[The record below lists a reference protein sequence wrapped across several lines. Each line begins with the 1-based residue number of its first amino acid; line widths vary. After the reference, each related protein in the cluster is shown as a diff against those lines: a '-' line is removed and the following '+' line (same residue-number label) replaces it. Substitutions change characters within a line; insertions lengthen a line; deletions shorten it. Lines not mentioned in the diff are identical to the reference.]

1 MELYPLG
8 VRRDGSYYT
17 RIEWATHTES
27 DPTFWV
33 VNLIRD
39 DTERNGGTWGANTKG
54 PASVVLSFFGET
66 QTIRRIRIFRNVGL
80 DISVLEELAKT
91 IDLYISNTDEPR
103 KLRWSGCAPAPPGG
117 WRWKRPKAGRRL
129 CWMNRWKPGLCGWT
143 YWRISE
149 RPFPGPRPVKLKF
162 IRKICGKVWRSYN
175 GKETMDPGQRGKC
188 GPLCVR

>member
-103 KLRWSGCAPAPPGG
+103 KLRRKENRIDEVPWTFLKRVEMEKAEGWQEIVLDEPVEARFVRMDLLENFGTPIPWSE
-117 WRWKRPKAGRRL
+117 
-129 CWMNRWKPGLCGWT
+129 T
-143 YWRISE
+143 SE
-149 RPFPGPRPVKLKF
+149 
-162 IRKICGKVWRSYN
+162 IKIY
-175 GKETMDPGQRGKC
+175 P
-188 GPLCVR
+188 